1 MEKQFDVLCVGAAVI
16 DIPLQPVS
24 KNIFDVES
32 YPLQQISMTIGGD
45 AINESTVISRLGHK
59 TALATMVGDDAAGQ
73 YIIQHCQRE
82 GICVEGI
89 RTKENIDTS
98 INNAASELTSSIQKN
113 IQKIRQDRQNQK
125 TEEELQNMEARLS
138 FLQTDTSNANQK
150 NILDSFIVFRGKII
164 AGFLRNVFVGL
175 IIGLPDK
182 DINRGKKSRP
192 KK

>member
-98 INNAASELTSSIQKN
+98 IN
-113 IQKIRQDRQNQK
+113 
-125 TEEELQNMEARLS
+125 
-138 FLQTDTSNANQK
+138 
-150 NILDSFIVFRGKII
+150 
-164 AGFLRNVFVGL
+164 VGL
-175 IIGLPDK
+175 VTQDGERTFVTNRNGSLWKMTIK
-182 DINRGKKSRP
+182 DIDLALVP
-192 KK
+192 KAKILSLASFFNNPLLDNDALVKIFAIPTVW